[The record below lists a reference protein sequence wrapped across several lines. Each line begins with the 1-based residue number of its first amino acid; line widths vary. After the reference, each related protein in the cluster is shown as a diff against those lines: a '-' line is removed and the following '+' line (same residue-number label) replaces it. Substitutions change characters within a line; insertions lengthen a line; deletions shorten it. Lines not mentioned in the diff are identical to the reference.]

1 MFRAVIRPVVRR
13 AKDSLALLLLGLILV
28 GPTQG
33 QESASGQRTAC
44 LSGFAEGYPCGAV
57 DLLAFIPNSTLGPGA
72 RESLDLWGW
81 TDPDTGAEYV
91 LAGMDDRT
99 SFVDVSNPQNPRVVG
114 YLPHSGAA
122 ASNWRDVKVFANHAY
137 VVADGAGNHGLQ
149 VFDLTQLRSVTG
161 EGMEFQMTAHYQGF
175 GSAHNVAINE
185 DTGFAY
191 VVGASGGQSCGQGLH
206 MINIQIPDTPRFVG
220 CFSHDGT
227 GRAGTGYTHDVQC
240 VQYHGPDPDYAGR
253 EICLGANETA
263 VSIVDV
269 TVKGKPQTIAK
280 AEYPGLAY
288 AHQGWLTEDQRTF
301 ILGDELDELA
311 GEPARSLIFDVEDL
325 DDPVYLGEY
334 QAVTRSIDHNMYV
347 RGDFLYQANYTAGLR
362 ILDISSPE
370 TPTEIAFF
378 DTTPNIDGEQFAG
391 TWSTYPYFESGTI
404 ALSSIGEGLFLV
416 QATHP
421 SLSVGTQQA
430 AEIPGT
436 FRVTTAWP
444 NPFSGQVTLELDM
457 EVAGGLRVSVLDM
470 LGREL
475 SVLREGVV
483 RPGPET
489 IRFDGSGLT
498 PGVYMVRLD
507 LDGVVITRPITR
519 Q

>member
-1 MFRAVIRPVVRR
+1 MFSVVVRR
-13 AKDSLALLLLGLILV
+13 TKDSLALLLLGLIF
-28 GPTQG
+28 TSSAWA
-33 QESASGQRTAC
+33 QESQAGFRTAC
-44 LSGFAEGYPCGAV
+44 VSGFADGYPCDAV

-81 TDPDTGAEYV
+81 TDPETGVEYV

-99 SFVDVSNPQNPRVVG
+99 SFVDISDPQSPRVVG
-114 YLPHSGAA
+114 HLPHSGAA
-122 ASNWRDVKVFANHAY
+122 ASNWRDVKVYANHAY
-137 VVADGAGNHGLQ
+137 IVADRSGNHGLQ
-149 VFDLTQLRSVTG
+149 VFDLTQLRSAP
-161 EGMEFQMTAHYQGF
+161 EGTEFQMTAHYTGF

-191 VVGASGGQSCGQGLH
+191 VVGASGGQACGGGLH

-227 GRAGTGYTHDVQC
+227 GRSGTGYTHDVQC
-240 VQYHGPDPDYAGR
+240 VQYDGPDLDYAGK

-269 TVKGKPQTIAK
+269 TVKGQPRTVAK
-280 AEYPGLAY
+280 AEYPGVAY
-288 AHQGWLTEDQRTF
+288 AHQGWLTEDQRIF
-301 ILGDELDELA
+301 LLGDELDERA

-347 RGDFLYQANYTAGLR
+347 KGDFVYQANYTSGLR
-362 ILDISSPE
+362 ILDISAPE
-370 TPTEIAFF
+370 TPVEIAFF
-378 DTTPNIDGEQFAG
+378 DTTPSLGGAQFAG
-391 TWSTYPYFESGTI
+391 SWSTYPYFESGTI
-404 ALSSIGEGLFLV
+404 AVSSIGEGLFLLEP
-416 QATHP
+416 THP

-430 AEIPGT
+430 AGIPGT
-436 FRVTTAWP
+436 FSVTAAWP
-444 NPFSGQVTLELDM
+444 NPFSGPVTLELAV
-457 EVAGGLRVSVLDM
+457 ENAGSLRVTVLDL

-475 SVLREGVV
+475 SVLREGAVQ
-483 RPGPET
+483 PGSET
-489 IRFDGSGLT
+489 IRFDGSGLA
-498 PGVYMVRLD
+498 PGVYMVRMD
-507 LDGVVITRPITR
+507 LDGVTITRPITR